1 MSNIFNPEN
10 GASYDA
16 SGQKIATP
24 PAETTVVPP
33 VEATATVNTTVVDP
47 PATVVTSPV
56 EATATPD
63 IDWAERTGGKFKSW
77 DEIQSKLTEQ
87 PTPAELAFENEESR
101 KLAQYIKDG
110 KLDDVRQVLNDQY
123 RLSNLDKVS
132 DADAIKLQLEFK
144 NSNFDHNDIAEE
156 FEAKYKA
163 EKPEAPDES
172 EYIDDDA
179 YKVAVKSYDK
189 EMKSYEKQQAKLDR
203 QLKLD
208 AAEARAELSS
218 LKSNIVLP
226 DITIALP
233 ANVQTGPD
241 EATLL
246 AQAQEAAKWKNLYD
260 TSLEKSASEFTTIP
274 FKIDDEGVKI
284 DVSYAIDPTEVAT
297 MKKELMEK
305 DLVNDVLLSRYIKG
319 DAYDTNQLVSDVYL
333 LNNWGKIMAN
343 TVKQAIA
350 QDRKAQLAVQ
360 KNVNLDGSQRND
372 FTPSADAELREFSKK
387 FFQAG

>member
-24 PAETTVVPP
+24 AAEPIIAL
-33 VEATATVNTTVVDP
+33 VEATTTTVEVPVTEPPITTTP
-47 PATVVTSPV
+47 PAVEPVT
-56 EATATPD
+56 TID

-110 KLDDVRQVLNDQY
+110 KLDDVRQVLNDQH

-156 FEAKYKA
+156 FESKYKA
-163 EKPEAPDES
+163 EKPEVPS
-172 EYIDDDA
+172 EDDYIDDDA
-179 YKVAVKSYDK
+179 YKIAVKSYDK

-208 AAEARAELSS
+208 AAEARSELSS

-226 DITIALP
+226 DITTAQQ
-233 ANVQTGPD
+233 ANLQTSPD

-274 FKIDDEGVKI
+274 FKIDDEGVKV
-284 DVSYAIDPTEVAT
+284 DVSYAIDPTEVAN
-297 MKKELMEK
+297 MKKDLMEK

-343 TVKQAIA
+343 TIKQAIA
-350 QDRKAQLAVQ
+350 QDRKAQLAAQ
-360 KNVNLDGSQRND
+360 KNVNLDGGQRND
-372 FTPSADAELREFSKK
+372 FTPSKEAELKEFSKK
-387 FFQAG
+387 FFQLG